1 MAMAANPP
9 LSPQS
14 MAVSSA
20 AENGAVSPQ
29 TRRRNLS
36 SPWVHVVRGIE
47 SESAAAPA
55 AGSVS
60 PPPPPS
66 MVSESQEQ
74 ASLTLSSG
82 QKFSPENLP
91 DNSGNTDDNA
101 DRSKK
106 PAWKKPLNGVIESGT
121 VGTVMGGSVSWPA
134 LSESTRSTIKTPS
147 DSSKPLSEG
156 SASSSQVHSLLKPC
170 FTELLFF

>member
-14 MAVSSA
+14 VAVSSA
-20 AENGAVSPQ
+20 AEHGDVSPQ

-36 SPWVHVVRGIE
+36 SPWAHVVRGIE
-47 SESAAAPA
+47 SESTAAAC
-55 AGSVS
+55 SVS
-60 PPPPPS
+60 SSPPPPPPS
-66 MVSESQEQ
+66 MVSESPER
-74 ASLTLSSG
+74 ASFTMPSG

-91 DNSGNTDDNA
+91 DDSCNTDDNA

-106 PAWKKPLNGVIESGT
+106 PAWKKPLNGVIEPGS
-121 VGTVMGGSVSWPA
+121 VMGGSVSWPA
-134 LSESTRSTIKTPS
+134 LSESTRSTIKTSS

-156 SASSSQVHSLLKPC
+156 SASSSQVHSLLKPRIM
-170 FTELLFF
+170 ELLFF